1 MREAV
6 VILGVERTVND
17 GEDACGCID
26 RHHCSSAAGF
36 FAVGDGNW
44 VACVMCNVKAEHVAR
59 HTSHVT
65 RHTSHVTRH
74 TSHVTRNTSHF
85 TRHMSH
91 VTRHTSHVTLHTSH
105 ATCITD
111 IETLDEVADVEEEL
125 FNA

>member
-1 MREAV
+1 M
-6 VILGVERTVND
+6 ND

-36 FAVGDGNW
+36 FAVGDENW
-44 VACVMCNVKAEHVAR
+44 VACVMCNVKAEHVTR

-74 TSHVTRNTSHF
+74 TSHV
-85 TRHMSH
+85 
-91 VTRHTSHVTLHTSH
+91 
-105 ATCITD
+105 TCITD